1 MQGDFPLRAAPLSGI
16 HCLACFTRYPD
27 SMARPNSKLPD
38 RSVQISCSRCRTQLL
53 RYRKGGNG
61 ALVKC
66 FMERITEDH
75 TQEPGIC
82 PGCGSQFGRQTLI
95 RGVPALKMVGGKVR
109 VK

>member
-1 MQGDFPLRAAPLSGI
+1 
-16 HCLACFTRYPD
+16 
-27 SMARPNSKLPD
+27 MARPNSKLPD

-66 FMERITEDH
+66 FIERITEDN